1 MIDVRRRGG
10 RVGAACPKHPEGKAG
25 VGLSGQEQT
34 TENSK
39 DPFEGIDFAQQSEIF
54 PRRTGRRPTIE
65 GPVPHRQVD
74 QFGDADMWDEL
85 YRRCFALP
93 DVTERGSLVV
103 DGGAAPAMCL
113 EDGAPTG
120 PQDAFIAER
129 EFGHIHAKP
138 DSSLHLQLPVDVGI
152 LAISGGWAE
161 LHSIVWLGVARPEAV
176 MVYAPRD
183 EKELE
188 VVWNLVLESYRFAR
202 GEEPILRYT
211 PLPAAAQ
218 ADAT

>member
-1 MIDVRRRGG
+1 
-10 RVGAACPKHPEGKAG
+10 
-25 VGLSGQEQT
+25 LSGEEQT
-34 TENSK
+34 VENAK
-39 DPFEGIDFAQQSEIF
+39 DPFEGIDFAQHREIYS
-54 PRRTGRRPTIE
+54 RRQGPRPTTE
-65 GPVPHRQVD
+65 GPVPQRQVD
-74 QFGDADMWDEL
+74 QHGDADMWDEL

-93 DVTERGSLVV
+93 GVIERGSLVV

-113 EDGAPTG
+113 GDGAPTG
-120 PQDAFIAER
+120 PKDAFIAER

-188 VVWNLVLESYRFAR
+188 VVWNLILESYRYAR
-202 GEEPILRYT
+202 GEEPILRYV
-211 PLPAAAQ
+211 PLPAPAQ
-218 ADAT
+218 ANPTRFA